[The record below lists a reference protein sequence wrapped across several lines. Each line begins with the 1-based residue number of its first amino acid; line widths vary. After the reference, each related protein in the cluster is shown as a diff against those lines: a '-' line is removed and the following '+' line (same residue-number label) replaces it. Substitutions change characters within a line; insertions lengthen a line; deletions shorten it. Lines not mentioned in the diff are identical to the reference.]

1 MMLHNGYISNKLYK
15 LKLWFQNP
23 ENKIWL
29 IPFYGILFTIFLLFF
44 TLYIDM
50 NIKIPLL
57 FEINKNTL
65 DSLLSILSSSM
76 LAVATFSIGVM
87 VSAFSSV
94 AGNITPRATLVVMND
109 KTAQNAISSFL
120 AAFLYAVISQIA
132 LGQELYSKSGI
143 LIIFILTILVLIY
156 LVFILIQ
163 WIGTLSK
170 LGRLNDTVKKI
181 EKLANNQLK
190 EFWENPTSNLKTTS
204 ITEHRYQVHSPAIG
218 YICKINLEGLNTY
231 AKKHDIK
238 IDIMAREGDF
248 IVYGEVVCYVCSYV
262 ENKDEIFD
270 YFIIEDSRN
279 TDVSPD
285 YNLTMLSE
293 IGQRALS
300 PAVNDP
306 GTAIYI
312 LTIIARIL
320 NKNKNIEIV
329 EQEIKYKNISIVP
342 YDKNKFI
349 KPIFTPITR
358 DAKENID
365 VLVHL
370 QKVLFSLNN
379 NKDKELANLA
389 KEYARISFE
398 NAQDTLRTKEEKQ
411 KLLEIHQ
418 LLFKAKIHG

>member
-1 MMLHNGYISNKLYK
+1 MLWNGHISNRLYK
-15 LKLWFQNP
+15 INIWFENP

-29 IPFYGILFTIFLLFF
+29 IPLYGILFTIFLLLLI
-44 TLYIDM
+44 LYIDI

-57 FEINKNTL
+57 FEIDKNTL
-65 DSLLSILSSSM
+65 NAMLSILSSSM
-76 LAVATFSIGVM
+76 LAVATFSIGIM

-94 AGNITPRATLVVMND
+94 AGNITPRATVVVMND

-120 AAFLYAVISQIA
+120 AAFLYSVIVKVA

-181 EKLANNQLK
+181 EKIANNQIK
-190 EFWENPTSNLKTTS
+190 EFWQNPTYNLNTKP
-204 ITEHRYQVHSPAIG
+204 ITEHRYDVLSSSIG
-218 YICKINLEGLNTY
+218 YICKINFDGLNAY
-231 AKKHDIK
+231 AKKHNIK

-248 IVYGEVVCYVCSYV
+248 VAYQEVICHISAYL
-262 ENKDEIFD
+262 ENKDDILEC
-270 YFIIEDSRN
+270 FIIDESRN
-279 TDVSPD
+279 TDISPD
-285 YNLTMLSE
+285 YNLIILSE
-293 IGQRALS
+293 IAQRALS

-312 LTIIARIL
+312 LTVIGKIL
-320 NKNKNIEIV
+320 NQNKNIETK
-329 EQEIKYKNISIVP
+329 EQKIKYEHISTVP
-342 YDKNKFI
+342 YNKNKFI
-349 KPIFTPITR
+349 KPIFSPIAR

-370 QKVLFSLNN
+370 QKVLFSLKN
-379 NKDKELANLA
+379 NKDKELGVFAE
-389 KEYARISFE
+389 EYAFLLFE
-398 NAQDTLRTKEEKQ
+398 NTKNTLKTKEEKQ
-411 KLLEIHQ
+411 MLLKTHQ
-418 LLFKAKIHG
+418 SFFL